1 MPVSA
6 ANHRYNPRL
15 NLSKVAV
22 LAYIGFMRKE
32 PASASRTAYAALS
45 PRCRSSVTNG
55 RRLHVDHI
63 GDTKWNRRFRDVL
76 SEIISDLGGPDQLS
90 EGQRQ
95 LARRAATISL
105 ECERLESKAVADEA
119 IDLELYGRLSD
130 RLGRTFGRLGL
141 KRVANDVT
149 PTLETYLRQTYSD
162 RDGDERPTEA
172 ADSLE
177 PEPGNEAALPETLT
191 YGRRRPAAEPSP

>member
-1 MPVSA
+1 VS
-6 ANHRYNPRL
+6 
-15 NLSKVAV
+15 
-22 LAYIGFMRKE
+22 
-32 PASASRTAYAALS
+32 AALS

-63 GDTKWNRRFRDVL
+63 GDTKWSRRFRDVL

-90 EGQRQ
+90 EAQRQ

-119 IDLELYGRLSD
+119 IDLEIYGALTD

-141 KRVANDVT
+141 KRVATDVT
-149 PTLETYLRQTYSD
+149 PTLAEYLADRYPVGRSREASAGPEGDFGGRDAGGEETRAGESP
-162 RDGDERPTEA
+162 RA
-172 ADSLE
+172 
-177 PEPGNEAALPETLT
+177 
-191 YGRRRPAAEPSP
+191 AAEPSP

>member
-1 MPVSA
+1 M
-6 ANHRYNPRL
+6 
-15 NLSKVAV
+15 NLSICLPKR
-22 LAYIGFMRKE
+22 YISLMRKE
-32 PASASRTAYAALS
+32 PASASRTVSAALS

-63 GDTKWNRRFRDVL
+63 GDTKWSRRFRDLL
-76 SEIISDLGGPDQLS
+76 SEIISDLGGPDALS
-90 EGQRQ
+90 EAQRQ

-119 IDLELYGRLSD
+119 IDLELYGALTD

-149 PTLETYLRQTYSD
+149 PTLETYLRQNYAD
-162 RDGDERPTEA
+162 RDGDERSAEA

-177 PEPGNEAALPETLT
+177 PEPGNEAALPETLA
-191 YGRRRPAAEPSP
+191 YGRRRPSAVPSP